1 MVDQNLSFGLRIRS
15 DPNFIIS
22 TTAIGLFTDLF
33 LYGIVVPILPFMLQ
47 DRFHLPESDVQ
58 PYSSKLLAVYS
69 ASTVVFSLPAGW
81 LADKAS
87 SRRLPYLVGLFLL
100 LAATSL
106 FSFGQ
111 SIAVLVV
118 ARILQGMSA
127 AVVWSVGFAMVLE
140 AVGKGKMGKVLGIVC
155 SSGDNV
161 L

>member
-1 MVDQNLSFGLRIRS
+1 
-15 DPNFIIS
+15 
-22 TTAIGLFTDLF
+22 
-33 LYGIVVPILPFMLQ
+33 MLQ

-87 SRRLPYLVGLFLL
+87 SRRLPCLVGLFLL